1 MKMKQR
7 PPKQEDTYTTHMIQ
21 AKDEHLSSGTTS
33 SDYEKKQRPPRQEA
47 VSLPPIHP
55 PASQAMASHQNKQL
69 SGLLYSFN

>member
-33 SDYEKKQRPPRQEA
+33 SDYEKEA
-47 VSLPPIHP
+47 TT
-55 PASQAMASHQNKQL
+55 SQAGK
-69 SGLLYSFN
+69 GR